1 MTDPTY
7 TPSDAHERESRRPRV
22 ITTAAELD
30 ALPTGSV
37 VLDADG
43 DSWQKKRT
51 DRWAMVGIECLYSAD
66 HVFSDTTGN
75 HPVTLLIPATEP
87 ETAPIR
93 LTDPDDPRIRVGA
106 LVALDTAPHEGT
118 WITYRYVL
126 TDIGTVDYVRQNIRS
141 GFGAWTLLAE
151 APDPEVI
158 LIADLTAILTAAGIP
173 TAEAGDA
180 AAKVRDRMRGES

>member
-7 TPSDAHERESRRPRV
+7 TPSDAAKAYADKKCPNLSRPFSIIKPAAAEAFDAGVAYERESRRPRV

-43 DSWQKKRT
+43 DSWQKRT
-51 DRWAMVGIECLYSAD
+51 DRWAMVGIERLYSAD
-66 HVFSDTTGN
+66 HVFSDTGN
-75 HPVTLLIPATEP
+75 HPV
-87 ETAPIR
+87 
-93 LTDPDDPRIRVGA
+93 
-106 LVALDTAPHEGT
+106 
-118 WITYRYVL
+118 
-126 TDIGTVDYVRQNIRS
+126 
-141 GFGAWTLLAE
+141 TLLAE
-151 APDPEVI
+151 APDPEVT

-173 TAEAGDA
+173 TAEAGAA